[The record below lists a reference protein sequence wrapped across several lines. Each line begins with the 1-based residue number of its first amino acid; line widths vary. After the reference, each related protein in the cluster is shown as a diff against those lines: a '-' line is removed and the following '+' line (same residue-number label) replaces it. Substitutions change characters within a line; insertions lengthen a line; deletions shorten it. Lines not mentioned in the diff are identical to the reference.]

1 MERSPGAV
9 LSLADLTRQF
19 IMIEKK
25 EDGCAW
31 RLSAL
36 TRVFDAESGRTGR
49 GQAGNE
55 AAGRR

>member
-1 MERSPGAV
+1 MERSPDAV

-19 IMIEKK
+19 IMIEK
-25 EDGCAW
+25 EDGCAR
-31 RLSAL
+31 RLSVL
-36 TRVFDAESGRTGR
+36 TRVFGPESARAGR